1 MKGQIIMSQKEV
13 ERISILDKAVNNL
26 IKTTEGAKI
35 IGVSDRHFRRLK
47 NLFRISG
54 VNMIAHKS
62 RGKRSHN
69 AISQQLKKV
78 AMNIVREKYHDFG
91 PTLAQEKL
99 LENHA
104 IELSVETVRQ
114 EMIGADIW
122 IPKVKKRANIHQMRE
137 RRYQEGEL
145 VQIDGSPHKWF
156 EHRAPECDLLVFID
170 DATGKLLWLEFAES
184 ESTESYFKAVKN
196 YLLLHGRPLS
206 FYSDKHSVFRVNTT
220 KVNSASINDD
230 NGETQFGRAMREL
243 KIEMIFA
250 NSPQAKGRVERS
262 NQTLQDRLVKELRL
276 LEISS
281 IEEGN
286 KYLPE
291 FMMIFNRK
299 FSVEPKDATNA
310 HRQLLESQKLDEILC
325 IKNTRVLSKNL
336 TAQYRQNTYQIDLD
350 PRLEYTLRK
359 AKIEVIEGLDG
370 QIQLKYKNKNL
381 SYSVIQTRP
390 FSRMFDSKQV
400 NKRVD
405 EIKAEQSKIF
415 NLNFVKRTF

>member
-99 LENHA
+99 LENHE
-104 IELSVETVRQ
+104 IKMSVETVRQ
-114 EMIGADIW
+114 EMIKEGIW
-122 IPKVKKRANIHQMRE
+122 TAKVKKRANIHQMRE
-137 RRYQEGEL
+137 RRTQEGEL
-145 VQIDGSPHKWF
+145 VQIDGSPHRWF
-156 EHRAPECDLLVFID
+156 EHRASECDLLVFID

-230 NGETQFGRAMREL
+230 NGETQFGRAMKEL
-243 KIEMIFA
+243 EIEMIFA

-276 LEISS
+276 LRISS

-299 FSVEPKDATNA
+299 FSVEPKDVTNA

-336 TAQYRQNTYQIDLD
+336 TAQYKQNTYQIDLD

-370 QIQLKYKNKNL
+370 EIQLKYKNKNL
-381 SYSVIQTRP
+381 RYSVIQTRP
-390 FSRMFDSKQV
+390 FSRMYDSKQV

-405 EIKAEQSKIF
+405 EIKAEQSKIS